1 MRLTTTERDVQQYA
15 TRVAWYYYKTGLTQ
29 SEIAKQ
35 LGLNRA
41 RVINILNEAR
51 NSGFVSIHVAG
62 QDTRLL
68 GLEDAL
74 RQRWGLREVMVIP
87 ETPQVQIAENLG
99 MAGAQFLEQQVAGQH
114 ALVGLG
120 WGSTVMWTLRHLG
133 RLSAEQVS
141 FVTLCGGV
149 SNYLS
154 TQAPKNLGSFLSG
167 FYYPFHVIPA
177 PLLVSSFQLRDS
189 LLKENEVQQVMQ
201 MGAVCDLALVGVGA
215 VAPSDGFHQFGY
227 KTRQELEVLRKQGA
241 IGEIFGEYFSEQGE
255 LLELEHHSRLIATR
269 LQDLKTM
276 KHVVGIAGG
285 VEKIAA
291 LRGALS
297 GGMLHSLIT
306 DEATVVRLS
315 NHAA

>member
-1 MRLTTTERDVQQYA
+1 MRLTTTERDIQRYA

-29 SEIAKQ
+29 NEIAKK

-41 RVINILNEAR
+41 RVINILNEVR
-51 NSGFVSIHVAG
+51 SSGFVSIHVSG

-68 GLEDAL
+68 ELEDAL

-87 ETPQVQIAENLG
+87 ETPHEQTAESLG
-99 MAGAQFLEQQVAGQH
+99 MAGAQFLEQQVVGAQ

-167 FYYPFHVIPA
+167 LYYPFHVIPT
-177 PLLVSSFQLRDS
+177 PLLVNSAQVRDA
-189 LLKENEVQQVMQ
+189 LLEEEEVRQVMQ
-201 MGAVCDLALVGVGA
+201 MGAVCDMALVGIGA

-227 KTRQELEVLRKQGA
+227 KSPQELEVLRKQGA
-241 IGEIFGEYFSEQGE
+241 IGEIFGEYFNEQGE
-255 LLELEHHSRLIATR
+255 LLELEHHARLIATG
-269 LQDLKTM
+269 LQDLKRM

-285 VEKIAA
+285 SEKVRAVQ
-291 LRGALS
+291 GALT
-297 GGMLHSLIT
+297 GEMLHSLIT
-306 DEATVVRLS
+306 DEATACALVT
-315 NHAA
+315 

>member
-1 MRLTTTERDVQQYA
+1 MRLTTTERDVQQFA

-29 SEIAKQ
+29 GEIAKQ

-87 ETPQVQIAENLG
+87 ETSEEQIAENLG

-114 ALVGLG
+114 SLVGLG

-167 FYYPFHVIPA
+167 LYYPFHVIPT
-177 PLLVSSFQLRDS
+177 PLLVNSTQLRDA
-189 LLKENEVQQVMQ
+189 LLEEDEVQQVMQ
-201 MGAVCDLALVGVGA
+201 MGAICDFALVGIGV

-227 KTRQELEVLRKQGA
+227 KTPQELAILRKQGA
-241 IGEIFGEYFSEQGE
+241 LGEIFGEYFNEQGE
-255 LLELEHHSRLIATR
+255 SLELEHHSRLIATR
-269 LQDLKTM
+269 LHDLKRM

-285 VEKIAA
+285 GEKIAA

-306 DEATVVRLS
+306 DETTASTL
-315 NHAA
+315 AK